1 MIKKLNISFYPFV
14 IFDKKILKRGANVFF
29 VIKRASDKKYY
40 FLIKTEENE
49 IIASSKTYYYKSSV
63 LEIIE
68 SIKNDMN
75 PKAII
80 VDTTFN

>member
-1 MIKKLNISFYPFV
+1 
-14 IFDKKILKRGANVFF
+14 
-29 VIKRASDKKYY
+29 RASDKKYY

-80 VDTTFN
+80 IDTTFN

>member
-1 MIKKLNISFYPFV
+1 M
-14 IFDKKILKRGANVFF
+14 FF

-49 IIASSKTYYYKSSV
+49 IIASSKTYYKSSV